1 MIRNLV
7 LVLSVL
13 FLVKN
18 GGTQSFVDYKNIT
31 NIGSLP
37 EEYKY
42 SGNDSY
48 KKSVKD
54 ASNNQDVK
62 IKLRDKKEFLLESN
76 FAITDL
82 LRSGVI
88 LFNSPLNA
96 YVNKVTDKVLESNAK
111 LSKEIKVYIVQSTAV
126 NAFTFNDGKVFI
138 NMGLLAHL
146 KNEAQLAF
154 IIAHEVSHYS
164 KGHSLNIFV
173 ERKKINKGVNEYED
187 FDEAAKLFATNNFSR
202 EQELDADADGLRL
215 YAKTGY
221 DLQEAKNALDLLHYA
236 DQAFENTLFP
246 RTYFDR
252 PYMVM
257 PKVLLGDSVELT
269 KYDEIDLTGEEEDEK
284 KDVNGTHPTIS
295 KRIRTLD
302 KINLGKDEKEG
313 GSKYLVS
320 EKDFLYFRNVACFEL
335 CRLFNLNYRP
345 LENLLHISILEKE
358 FPNNRYLQEI
368 KLRALYQIVNA
379 VNKGYR
385 NSIIS
390 KPEKL
395 EGEVQKIHQL
405 FYSLTKEEVS
415 ALCLRLAWEIK
426 VNNKLTKEDEVEVF
440 VKNIVFSYA
449 NNISAKFGYFKTAKD
464 YNDSL
469 IQSWYKPVENVEK
482 KTGKNR
488 SKFAKAKRRKGSFAS
503 FVMIPYLSSN
513 EFKDYYLEVSS
524 EINEKTKEDEDKET
538 ELEKTK
544 ASIKITK
551 NKNLGVKDLVF
562 LDPSYFVI
570 DQRKKQAN
578 RYIESE
584 EKEKAFKNTIL
595 KCTNAANINASFI
608 VPSEIVNSE
617 EYNEYVQIKARMI
630 ECFNNE
636 DLKPLP
642 TDVTAINSF
651 AKKYNTNYVATLINI
666 AITDKKDAGEIL
678 MDFCYSVITYGCYL
692 PVFIYHLTSPEKS
705 NALVVAVY
713 DIKSGEIKFGNIIYS
728 EEDDNKDLIS
738 SELYNILIKL
748 K

>member
-1 MIRNLV
+1 MIKKIIILV
-7 LVLSVL
+7 AVLG
-13 FLVKN
+13 FLKK
-18 GGTQSFVDYKNIT
+18 GQTQSFAEYKNIKNT
-31 NIGSLP
+31 GSLP
-37 EEYKY
+37 DEYKY
-42 SGNDSY
+42 SGSDAY

-54 ASNNQDVK
+54 ASSTKDSK
-62 IKLRDKKEFLLESN
+62 IKFKDKKEFLLESN

-82 LRSGVI
+82 LRSGII
-88 LFNSPLNA
+88 LFNSPLNN
-96 YVNKVTDKVLESNAK
+96 YVNQVTDKVLASNSK

-154 IIAHEVSHYS
+154 IIAHEVSHYT

-173 ERKKINKGVNEYED
+173 ERKRISKGVDEYED
-187 FDEAAKLFATNNFSR
+187 FDESAKLFASNNFSR
-202 EQELDADADGLRL
+202 EQELEADADGLRL
-215 YAKTGY
+215 FAKTGY

-236 DQAFENTLFP
+236 SQPFENVLFP
-246 RTYFDR
+246 TSYFDR
-252 PYMVM
+252 PYMVI
-257 PKVLLGDSVELT
+257 PRVFLSDTSELT
-269 KYDEIDLTGEEEDEK
+269 KYDEIDLTGEEEEDK
-284 KDVNGTHPTIS
+284 KDINGTHPTIS

-335 CRLFNLNYRP
+335 CRLYNLNYRP
-345 LENLLHISILEKE
+345 LENLLHISILEKG
-358 FPNNRYLQEI
+358 FSNNRYLQEE
-368 KLRALYQIVNA
+368 KLKALYQIVNA

-385 NSIIS
+385 NSIITR
-390 KPEKL
+390 PEKL

-405 FYSLTKEEVS
+405 FYSLSKEEVS

-426 VNNKLTKEDEVEVF
+426 VNNNLTKDDDMDAF
-440 VKNIVFSYA
+440 VKSIIFSFA

-482 KTGKNR
+482 KTGRNK
-488 SKFAKAKRRKGSFAS
+488 SKFSKPKRRKGTFAS

-513 EFKDYYLEVSS
+513 DFKNYYQDVSS
-524 EINEKTKEDEDKET
+524 EINEKTKEDEDNET

-551 NKNLGVKDLVF
+551 TKNLGIKNLVF
-562 LDPSYFVI
+562 LDPSYLVI

-584 EKEKAFKNTIL
+584 EKEETFKNTIT
-595 KCTNAANINASFI
+595 KCAEAATINASFI
-608 VPSEIVNSE
+608 VPSEISNSDD
-617 EYNEYVQIKARMI
+617 YNEYMQIKSRML

-642 TDVTAINSF
+642 TDITAINSF
-651 AKKYNTNYVATLINI
+651 AKKYNTNYVATLINV
-666 AITDKKDAGEIL
+666 AITDKKDAEEIL
-678 MDFCYSVITYGCYL
+678 MDLCYSVLTYGCYL
-692 PVFIYHLTSPEKS
+692 PVFIYHLTAPEKS

-713 DIKSGEIKFGNIIYS
+713 DVKLGEIKFGNIIYS